1 MRLIRDAIFLVFFF
15 IVLVAWLLAW
25 AAFHITAGGIHILIF
40 IAAILLIFH
49 FVGRRRAV

>member
-1 MRLIRDAIFLVFFF
+1 MHLIRDAIFLMLFF
-15 IVLVAWLLAW
+15 IVLIAWLLAW
-25 AAFHITAGGIHILIF
+25 AAFHITAGGIHILLL